1 MKKNLW
7 ERIKSEKEYWMAIF
21 VFVAILTLFT
31 ILFFWPG
38 IVATYMQHA
47 NEWILG
53 VFDSETHKMPYI
65 DILLEEF
72 TSAFLIISI
81 ITVLSDRTNVVL
93 WENVVE
99 RNLIL
104 PKYFNLV
111 SLTVYTIII
120 LGFSV
125 LNFILD
131 NAFLFAIL
139 FVLEMVILLCM
150 VWKVLKVY
158 FNKKSME
165 EKIVEEYHSLGE
177 EAKLKKLSLLH
188 NRIIVNISEHDYED
202 IVHNAY
208 FLLEEFYNLYSVW
221 LRDLEFMCGNGIDMN
236 DEQKKWDSMC
246 ETMSDKCL
254 FTIEEIYDENPVL
267 LAQIFDK
274 FGHGKSNSEE
284 TYSNVVES
292 CAREHYLKEIQ
303 NKLPKVFYDNT
314 FTKYVVVKYLYNET
328 SADSFILAR
337 PDYTDKEIKVH
348 TEYSNTLYKLV
359 EKYNEKNNLAKSM
372 ENTSCFFL
380 KSSSIILFLRKY
392 TDNPASLNVFFEKIE
407 TAVDNEIYNIL
418 HANKKIDSILDKSDD
433 NYNAILESSAV
444 DLNHS
449 NCVVFDKDTADM
461 LKKCREKLK
470 DNMREQS
477 NEIRK
482 IYSKAISYIDW
493 LIFMYK
499 RHLILSYNAY
509 ALWNSYV
516 AMGNN
521 DSIKI
526 EQMQEE
532 APDEFM

>member
-1 MKKNLW
+1 MKKNLL
-7 ERIKSEKEYWMAIF
+7 ERIKREKEYWMAIF
-21 VFVAILTLFT
+21 VFVAVLAVFT
-31 ILFFWPG
+31 TLFFWPG
-38 IVATYMQHA
+38 SVAAYIHHA
-47 NEWILG
+47 NDWILG
-53 VFDSETHKMPYI
+53 LFDSETHKMPYI

-139 FVLEMVILLCM
+139 FVTEMVVLLCM

-158 FNKKSME
+158 FNRKSME
-165 EKIVEEYHSLGE
+165 EKIVEEYHSLDK
-177 EAKLKKLSLLH
+177 EAKLNKLSLLH

-202 IVHNAY
+202 IVHNAH

-221 LRDLEFMCGNGIDMN
+221 VRELESMCGNGIEMDG
-236 DEQKKWDSMC
+236 EQKKWDSMC

-292 CAREHYLKEIQ
+292 CSRKHYLKEIQ

-314 FTKYVVVKYLYNET
+314 FTKYVVVKYLYDET

-337 PDYTDKEIKVH
+337 PDYTEREIKVY
-348 TEYSNTLYKLV
+348 TEYSDTLYKLV
-359 EKYNEKNNLAKSM
+359 GKYNEKNNQAKSF

-380 KSSSIILFLRKY
+380 KSNSIILFLHKY
-392 TDNPASLNVFFEKIE
+392 TDNPASLNVFFGKIE
-407 TAVDNEIYNIL
+407 NAIDNEIYNLL
-418 HANKKIDSILDKSDD
+418 HANGKIHHIPDKSDD
-433 NYNAILESSAV
+433 NYYAILESSAV
-444 DLNHS
+444 DLKDS
-449 NCVVFDKDTADM
+449 KCVVFDKDTADM
-461 LKKCREKLK
+461 LKKCRKTLK

-477 NEIRK
+477 NEIRA
-482 IYSKAISYIDW
+482 IYSKAISYMDW

-516 AMGNN
+516 AMRDNGR
-521 DSIKI
+521 IEI
-526 EQMQEE
+526 EQMQESV
-532 APDEFM
+532 PDEFM